1 MAFFNSEL
9 KAEKAPAIKAL
20 AKEYGVKL
28 TLSVQNH
35 MVFVCTIRSSN
46 IDFHVDPD
54 RGYDVVSHYH
64 LEKHY
69 QGRALEF
76 LQKLYALMMQG
87 NHNNS
92 DPMTDYFDVG
102 WYVEITVGD
111 WKKPYSLEVE

>member
-1 MAFFNSEL
+1 MAYFSQEN
-9 KAEKAPAIKAL
+9 KADKAPAIKAL

-28 TLSVQNH
+28 TLSVRDN
-35 MVFVCTIRSSN
+35 MVFVCTILSSN
-46 IDFHVDPD
+46 IDFNIDAE
-54 RGYDVVSHYH
+54 RGYENVNHFH
-64 LEKHY
+64 LEIHY

-102 WYVEITVGD
+102 WYVEINIGR
-111 WKKPYSLEVE
+111 WNKPYLLETD